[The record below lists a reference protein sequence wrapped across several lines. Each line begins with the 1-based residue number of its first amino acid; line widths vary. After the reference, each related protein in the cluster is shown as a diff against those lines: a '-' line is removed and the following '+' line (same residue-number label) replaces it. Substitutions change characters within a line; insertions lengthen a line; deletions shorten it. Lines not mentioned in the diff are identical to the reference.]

1 MIINLRKIF
10 SIITILWLSIFLGFA
25 FYFVFFQSGINS
37 GLEQVTANVI
47 ALYDQ
52 QQINSFD
59 FPVRFK
65 IPKIKVDVAVEYVGI
80 MQNGAMG
87 VPKGPINVAWFKDGV
102 RPGNIGSAVID
113 GHSGWKNGI
122 PSVFDN
128 LYKLKKG
135 DKIYVEDKNG
145 MTITFIVRK
154 IKIYDPKANAADLFN
169 STDGKSHLNLVTCPG
184 TWTAKD
190 KTHSERLVVFADR
203 EI

>member
-10 SIITILWLSIFLGFA
+10 SIITILGLSIFLGFA

-145 MTITFIVRK
+145 TTITFIVRK

-169 STDGKSHLNLVTCPG
+169 STDGKSHLNLVTCAG
-184 TWTAKD
+184 TWNAKD